1 MNQAPG
7 TGQQLVRNTL
17 YTGLGRGASLIVGF
31 CLSPYILNTL
41 GTRAFGYW
49 VLAFAVGHHFSIIF
63 HFGASL
69 SLIYK
74 IAEFRAKGDHQA
86 IFRSLGAYFLLSF
99 FSVILSLAAFFAL
112 TPFIAPWLGLEP
124 SFLWDGQDQFGLE
137 LIVCAAASTFVRPV
151 ALAWDLAL
159 QGCERFDSS
168 GKMAILRALGWAAI
182 VIHLLQNNYGARG
195 LLLGE
200 ALLLVVLAIP
210 GTVMAWRALPGSGWK
225 IRWPSWTE
233 FRDQGRYGLGV
244 YVSLMT
250 DLLNSHSDKL
260 VLGGQLSSVHVKAY
274 ELGQKI
280 SLPGRM
286 ALSMIGQ
293 VLVPSVPSVLAKMG
307 QDGLERLH
315 RIGQKGMILCSA
327 LFFGF
332 LICAAPTFL
341 KTWLG
346 PIAVDDLTV
355 LALRCLG
362 LSSFLALHSEV
373 SIQMARGLGR
383 LKTEIRATLIFSVVG
398 LILRFICLYHWDL
411 PGLLWGTVGT
421 SLISSA
427 YLLFAFASILNYSP
441 WPHIRDCTAKP
452 ILIAFVAGLS
462 VLILDSFLTIPS
474 SYSFFG
480 RRTPYLLTLAC
491 QALCFGASASVCGVL
506 LGIIDDDM
514 KTVAR
519 QFRSILA
526 RMGGKT

>member
-1 MNQAPG
+1 MSQAPG

-41 GTRAFGYW
+41 GTRAFGFW
-49 VLAFAVGHHFSIIF
+49 VLAFAVGYHLSIIL
-63 HFGASL
+63 HFGSSL
-69 SLIYK
+69 GLIYK
-74 IAEFRAKGDHQA
+74 IAEFRAKGDEQA
-86 IFRSLGAYFLLSF
+86 VYRSLGAYI
-99 FSVILSLAAFFAL
+99 ILSLISFILTVLAFLAL
-112 TPFIAPWLGLEP
+112 TPLIAPWLGLENN
-124 SFLWDGQDQFGLE
+124 FLWNGEERFGLE
-137 LIVCAAASTFVRPV
+137 LIVCAAASTFARPLT
-151 ALAWDLAL
+151 LAWELIL
-159 QGCERFDSS
+159 QGCERFDWS
-168 GKMAILRALGWAAI
+168 GKMAIMRAIGWAAI
-182 VIHLLQNNYGARG
+182 VILLLQNNFGARA

-200 ALLLVVLAIP
+200 AFLLCLLAVP
-210 GTVMAWRALPGSGWK
+210 GSIMAWRALPGSGWK
-225 IRWPSWTE
+225 IRWPSWEE
-233 FRDQGRYGLGV
+233 FKSQGRYGLGV
-244 YVSLMT
+244 YVSLVT

-280 SLPGRM
+280 TLPGRL

-293 VLVPSVPSVLAKMG
+293 VVVPSVPSVLAKMG
-307 QDGLERLH
+307 QDGLEKLH

-346 PIAVDDLTV
+346 PGAVDDLTI

-373 SIQMARGLGR
+373 SVQMARGLGR
-383 LKTEIRATLIFSVVG
+383 LRTEIRATLIFSIIG
-398 LILRFICLYHWDL
+398 FILRFLCLYFWDL
-411 PGLLWGTVGT
+411 QGLLWGTVGT
-421 SLISSA
+421 SLISSG
-427 YLLFAFASILNYSP
+427 YLLFAFAGILNYSP
-441 WPHIRDCTAKP
+441 WSHIRDCSLKP
-452 ILIAFVAGLS
+452 IFIAVVAGLS
-462 VLILDSFLTIPS
+462 VLVLDSFLTIPQ

-480 RRTPYLLTLAC
+480 RRTPYLLTLTC
-491 QALCFGASASVCGVL
+491 EALCFGASAAVCGVL